1 MTGIALPLFIT
12 ASPLHDAGSS
22 PKIGKTPGS
31 LRALTA
37 SDSWEGKKRLIRR
50 GRGAN
55 SSKVAVIGSS
65 YMYLAGR

>member
-31 LRALTA
+31 LRALKQLLIL
-37 SDSWEGKKRLIRR
+37 GKKRLIRR